1 MLYKTLIEELGLKT
15 RVEKRISD
23 SGAKILT
30 ENDAIELQPF
40 GKDLWIAYNL
50 ALECGMPAF
59 TSNDKKFLLPELKE
73 GLDFNSLND
82 FIKEQP
88 SASEKSFISLREIDC
103 GKANSSNQL
112 TTYAANSQLISLV
125 NPVNP
130 KRRSRS
136 LLPTTSRR

>member
-1 MLYKTLIEELGLKT
+1 MDI
-15 RVEKRISD
+15 
-23 SGAKILT
+23 
-30 ENDAIELQPF
+30 
-40 GKDLWIAYNL
+40 
-50 ALECGMPAF
+50 
-59 TSNDKKFLLPELKE
+59 
-73 GLDFNSLND
+73 ND

-88 SASEKSFISLREIDC
+88 SALEKSFISLREIGC

-136 LLPTTSRR
+136 LLKKNVNGMYEKRRGENEEVETKKRGRGKKVTKTVKRKM